1 MYSIFIEPFI
11 SNANLQ
17 NILIAGTF
25 LSLSAGPIGLFLIMK
40 RLSLVADALSHGILP
55 GIAIAFLLSSA
66 SILWMTIGGI
76 IAGCIVAMGASWI
89 ARNTTLQED
98 HSFSVLYL
106 ISLSL
111 GLLLISL
118 HGEDDEHLMHIL
130 FGSAEHITQYTLYFM
145 ASISII
151 SITLLTLLQRGLVID
166 SVDPLFM
173 RQING
178 KGGMIHSLFLI
189 LFVLNL
195 VAGFQILGT
204 ILVIGMML
212 LPATTSKLCFERR
225 NTQMI
230 GAIAFGIANLYV
242 GLLTS
247 YHLHTQ
253 IPATIILISGV
264 VYLISLT
271 FTTLRKNR

>member
-1 MYSIFIEPFI
+1 MYSVFIEPFV

-17 NILIAGTF
+17 NILIAGIF
-25 LSLSAGPIGLFLIMK
+25 LSLSGGPIGLFLIMK

-55 GIAIAFLLSSA
+55 GIAVAFLLSGA
-66 SILWMTIGGI
+66 SIIYMTLGGI
-76 IAGCIVAMGASWI
+76 IAGCIVAIGASWV
-89 ARNTTLQED
+89 ARNTNLQED

-118 HGEDDEHLMHIL
+118 NGEDDEHLMHIL

-212 LPATTSKLCFERR
+212 LPATTSKLCFEKR
-225 NTQMI
+225 NTQI
-230 GAIAFGIANLYV
+230 VGSIAVGMTNLYI
-242 GLLTS
+242 GLLIAH
-247 YHLHTQ
+247 HLQTQ
-253 IPATIILISGV
+253 IPATIILTSGV

-271 FTTLRKNR
+271 FTTLRKNT